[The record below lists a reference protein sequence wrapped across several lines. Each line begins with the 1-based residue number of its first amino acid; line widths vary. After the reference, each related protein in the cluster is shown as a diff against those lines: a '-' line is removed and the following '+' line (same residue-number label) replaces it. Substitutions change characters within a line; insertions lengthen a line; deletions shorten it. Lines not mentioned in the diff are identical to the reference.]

1 MLSFNKEL
9 NKMIKSVK
17 EEYEQQPF
25 IPIEYPAT
33 IDKDND
39 IWKIHEDSIFI
50 PKVKGNLYF
59 IFDEDKSLL
68 YIGKTKDITFSL
80 FNHLKR
86 RTSKSMMSIL
96 DDIKEKVSESDSK
109 RIYLKVVDVEP
120 IELSNTI
127 KPYLVKEYAP
137 SLVKRLS

>member
-9 NKMIKSVK
+9 DKMIKSVK
-17 EEYEQQPF
+17 EEYEQQDF
-25 IPIEYPAT
+25 IPVDYPEA
-33 IDKDND
+33 IDTAVWGFYEDN
-39 IWKIHEDSIFI
+39 IVI

-59 IFDEDKSLL
+59 IFDEDKNLL

-96 DDIKEKVSESDSK
+96 DDIKEKVSKSDSK

-127 KPYLVKEYAP
+127 KPYLVKEYMP